1 MLRRKLLTIG
11 FNTFLYLSI
20 ALLPSSAEESV
31 TVRRIESRLEEEVQK
46 LKIEVLQPGFRCLL
60 LSEGESPLQQSA
72 RIAIQWH
79 SLGIGPLI
87 RRGVIKEIEKPF
99 QYSLNS
105 QVYQQPAGSR
115 IDFSLHP
122 VGSYGA
128 VWQGD
133 SKYGFFIRKD
143 ESLYRWGG
151 WFSIDIGQKIL
162 LEPWACELLQAS
174 AFDKKGIS
182 FNQETDQGGA
192 TAQPLQTDSMS
203 IMHSQRVHTF
213 GLNLIVQEGQQEC
226 RFLWALMY
234 SAAGK
239 PSSFIRSYI
248 DLHST
253 GRFDWQ
259 LSMLGRWIGEG
270 FENSKGVL
278 PQKKAS
284 LSGLAGVNFARSG
297 LSIHGEISRNKLP
310 AVPLRYVECERELG
324 GKVYTGFSFFDC
336 NSSFS
341 HAWSFNEEGQLTGKY
356 KHEASLSLKASEWDW
371 KCRFTS
377 LFPYTSVVEH
387 SAKLETRV
395 SVGCLSISTSEKLSW
410 KKDLSRDTVARWS
423 AALRGEYKRRADDF
437 VELWFKLMAEGSRS
451 GRVEFPLSIGLK
463 IESTMP

>member
-1 MLRRKLLTIG
+1 VG
-11 FNTFLYLSI
+11 
-20 ALLPSSAEESV
+20 AA
-31 TVRRIESRLEEEVQK
+31 TVKRIESRLEEELQK
-46 LKIEVLQPGFRCLL
+46 LKAEVLQPGFRCML
-60 LSEGESPLQQSA
+60 LSEGESPLRQSA
-72 RIAIQWH
+72 SIALAWH

-87 RRGVIKEIEKPF
+87 RQGVIKEIENPF
-99 QYSLNS
+99 RYSLNS
-105 QVYQQPAGSR
+105 QVYHQPVGCR
-115 IDFSLHP
+115 IDFSLNP
-122 VGSYGA
+122 VRSYGA

-133 SKYGFFIRKD
+133 SEYGFFIRED
-143 ESLYRWGG
+143 ETLYRWGG

-174 AFDKKGIS
+174 AFDEKELS
-182 FNQETDQGGA
+182 FNRKEDEGGA
-192 TAQPLQTDSMS
+192 SAQPLQTNSMS
-203 IMHSQRVHTF
+203 IMHTQRIHTF
-213 GLNLIVQEGQQEC
+213 GLNLIVQEGRQEC
-226 RFLWALMY
+226 RYLWAMMY
-234 SAAGK
+234 SATGK
-239 PSSFIRSYI
+239 SSSFFRSYV

-253 GRFDWQ
+253 GCIDWQ

-341 HAWSFNEEGQLTGKY
+341 HAWGFNEEGQLTGKY
-356 KHEASLSLKASEWDW
+356 KHEATLSLKTSRWNW
-371 KCRFTS
+371 KCRFAS
-377 LFPYTSVVEH
+377 QFPYTSVVEH
-387 SAKLETRV
+387 SAKLESRV
-395 SVGCLSISTSEKLSW
+395 LVGCLSISASGTLTW
-410 KKDLSRDTVARWS
+410 KQDLSREAVESWS

-437 VELWFKLMAEGSRS
+437 VELWFKLMAEGNRS
-451 GRVEFPLSIGLK
+451 DRVEFPLSIGLK